1 MKWIWMKDFVPLMV
15 ESKLLQRGIAVCIYS
30 RNVLPETIIVI
41 DHFNYKLFVTAADT
55 TCNARS
61 VHTNTEES
69 RLVEMTANWSISANQ
84 IPSVRLHARPWIKS
98 ALPHRFARARCELA
112 ESTSALELSSK
123 TRRVGTRWI
132 VIKSRHQT
140 GERNLP
146 SN

>member
-1 MKWIWMKDFVPLMV
+1 MKDFVPLMV

-69 RLVEMTANWSISANQ
+69 RLVEMTAN
-84 IPSVRLHARPWIKS
+84 
-98 ALPHRFARARCELA
+98 
-112 ESTSALELSSK
+112 
-123 TRRVGTRWI
+123 
-132 VIKSRHQT
+132 
-140 GERNLP
+140 
-146 SN
+146 